1 MKKEEIIN
9 DLIEIN
15 HDRIEGYVKAAD
27 EARDEDLRSLFS
39 NMAAQSKRFAGELEP
54 YVRTEGD
61 KPAEG
66 TTLKGKIYRVWMDVK
81 AAFTGHDRKAVLAS
95 CEFGEDAAQKAYNAA
110 LDHPDEISGDLRLT
124 VENQKKSLRESHDR
138 IKHLRDA
145 QPAG

>member
-15 HDRIEGYVKAAD
+15 HDRIEGYARAAD

-39 NMAAQSKRFAGELEP
+39 NMASQSKRFAGELEP
-54 YVRTEGD
+54 YAD
-61 KPAEG
+61 KQGEESAKG
-66 TTLKGKIYRVWMDVK
+66 TTFKGKIYRIWMDVK
-81 AAFTGHDRKAVLAS
+81 AAFTGHDRKSILAS

-110 LDHPDEISGDLRLT
+110 LDHPSEIAGDLRLT
-124 VENQKKSLRESHDR
+124 IENQKKSLRESHDR

-145 QPAG
+145 NPAS

>member
-9 DLIEIN
+9 DLIQIN
-15 HDRIEGYVKAAD
+15 HDRIEGYGRAAD

-39 NMAAQSKRFAGELEP
+39 NMASQSRRFAGELEP
-54 YVRTEGD
+54 YVSGEGR

-66 TTLKGKIYRVWMDVK
+66 TTFKGKIYRMWMDVK
-81 AAFTGHDRKAVLAS
+81 AAITGHDRKAILAS
-95 CEFGEDAAQKAYNAA
+95 CEFGEDAAQHAYSAA
-110 LDHPDEISGDLRLT
+110 LDHNEEITGDLRLT

-138 IKHLRDA
+138 IKHLRDT